1 MKALFLIFTV
11 LLVSCGQE
19 EQVLPEREFEVVHEG
34 VTVSGY
40 VRVVSQM
47 TVEDA
52 KERVMLAIVL
62 SPPLIFRR
70 PLDFLHLALCSLFS
84 PLLLCI

>member
-52 KERVMLAIVL
+52 KERVMLAIEL
-62 SPPLIFRR
+62 SPR
-70 PLDFLHLALCSLFS
+70 
-84 PLLLCI
+84 